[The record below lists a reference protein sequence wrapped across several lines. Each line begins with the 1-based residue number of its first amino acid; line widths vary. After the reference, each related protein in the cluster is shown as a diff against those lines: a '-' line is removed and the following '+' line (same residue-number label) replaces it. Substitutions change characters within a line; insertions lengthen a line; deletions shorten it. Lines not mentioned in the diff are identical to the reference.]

1 MANDR
6 IDAYAD
12 ALFGVAA
19 AEGRL
24 DDVEDE
30 LFRFARVFEG
40 SDELRAALTDPQT
53 VATRRQQIVED
64 LLKGKAS
71 PTTVA
76 LISMV
81 VGTGRARD
89 LPAIINSLVEKIAKS
104 SNKVVAEARSAVNL
118 TEEQR
123 QRLAAALGKATGK
136 QVEVKVI
143 VDPRVMGGIVTQ
155 IGDVVIDG
163 TVRHRLEQLRKA
175 F

>member
-1 MANDR
+1 MAENR
-6 IDAYAD
+6 IDVYAD
-12 ALFGVAA
+12 ALFSVAA

-24 DDVEDE
+24 DEVEDE

-40 SDELRAALTDPQT
+40 SDELRTALTDPQT
-53 VATRRQQIVED
+53 PATLRQQIVED

-71 PTTVA
+71 ATTVA

-89 LPAIINSLVEKIAKS
+89 LPAIIDALVEKIART
-104 SNKVVAEARSAVNL
+104 SNKVVAEARSAVSL
-118 TEEQR
+118 TEDQR
-123 QRLAAALGKATGK
+123 KRLAAALSKATGK
-136 QVEVKVI
+136 EVEVKVI
-143 VDPRVMGGIVTQ
+143 IDPRVMGGVVTQ
-155 IGDVVIDG
+155 IGDIVIDG

>member
-64 LLKGKAS
+64 LLQGKAS

-123 QRLAAALGKATGK
+123 QRLAEALGKATGK

>member
-53 VATRRQQIVED
+53 PATRRQQIVED
-64 LLKGKAS
+64 LLQGKAS

-89 LPAIINSLVEKIAKS
+89 LPAIINSLVE
-104 SNKVVAEARSAVNL
+104 
-118 TEEQR
+118 
-123 QRLAAALGKATGK
+123 
-136 QVEVKVI
+136 
-143 VDPRVMGGIVTQ
+143 
-155 IGDVVIDG
+155 
-163 TVRHRLEQLRKA
+163 
-175 F
+175 

>member
-1 MANDR
+1 MAENR
-6 IDAYAD
+6 IDVYAD
-12 ALFGVAA
+12 ALFSVAA

-24 DDVEDE
+24 DEVEDE

-40 SDELRAALTDPQT
+40 SDELRNALTDPQSP
-53 VATRRQQIVED
+53 ATLRQQIVED

-71 PTTVA
+71 ATTVA

-89 LPAIINSLVEKIAKS
+89 LPAIIGALVEKIARS

-118 TEEQR
+118 TDDQR
-123 QRLAAALGKATGK
+123 KRLAAALSKATGK
-136 QVEVKVI
+136 EVEVKVI
-143 VDPRVMGGIVTQ
+143 VDPRVMGGVLTQ
-155 IGDVVIDG
+155 IGDIVIDG

>member
-1 MANDR
+1 MAENR
-6 IDAYAD
+6 IDVYAD
-12 ALFGVAA
+12 ALFSVAA

-24 DDVEDE
+24 GEVEDE

-40 SDELRAALTDPQT
+40 SDELRNALTDPQT
-53 VATRRQQIVED
+53 PATLRQQIVED

-71 PTTVA
+71 ATTVA

-89 LPAIINSLVEKIAKS
+89 LPAIIDALVEKIARS

-118 TEEQR
+118 TEDQR
-123 QRLAAALGKATGK
+123 KRLAAALSTATGK
-136 QVEVKVI
+136 EVEVKVI
-143 VDPRVMGGIVTQ
+143 VDPRVMGGVLTQ
-155 IGDVVIDG
+155 IGDIVIDG

>member
-1 MANDR
+1 MPNDR

-30 LFRFARVFEG
+30 LFRFARVFDG
-40 SDELRAALTDPQT
+40 SDDLRAALPDPRPP
-53 VATRRQQIVED
+53 APRRQQIVED
-64 LLKGKAS
+64 LLQGKSSA
-71 PTTVA
+71 TTVA

-89 LPAIINSLVEKIAKS
+89 LPAIISTLVEKSARA
-104 SNKVVAEARSAVNL
+104 SNKVVAEARSSVAL
-118 TEEQR
+118 TEDQR

-136 QVEVKVI
+136 
-143 VDPRVMGGIVTQ
+143 
-155 IGDVVIDG
+155 
-163 TVRHRLEQLRKA
+163 
-175 F
+175 

>member
-64 LLKGKAS
+64 LLAGQGLADHRR
-71 PTTVA
+71 V
-76 LISMV
+76 
-81 VGTGRARD
+81 D
-89 LPAIINSLVEKIAKS
+89 L
-104 SNKVVAEARSAVNL
+104 
-118 TEEQR
+118 
-123 QRLAAALGKATGK
+123 
-136 QVEVKVI
+136 
-143 VDPRVMGGIVTQ
+143 DGG
-155 IGDVVIDG
+155 GHG
-163 TVRHRLEQLRKA
+163 SCS
-175 F
+175 

>member
-1 MANDR
+1 MAENRVDV
-6 IDAYAD
+6 YAD
-12 ALFGVAA
+12 ALFSVAA

-24 DDVEDE
+24 DEVEDE

-40 SDELRAALTDPQT
+40 SDELRTALTDPQT
-53 VATRRQQIVED
+53 PATLRQQIVED

-71 PTTVA
+71 ATTVA

-89 LPAIINSLVEKIAKS
+89 LPAIIDALVEKIART
-104 SNKVVAEARSAVNL
+104 SNKVVAEARSAVSL
-118 TEEQR
+118 TEDQR
-123 QRLAAALGKATGK
+123 KRLAAALSKATGK
-136 QVEVKVI
+136 EVEVKVI
-143 VDPRVMGGIVTQ
+143 IDPRVMGGVVTQ
-155 IGDVVIDG
+155 IGDIVIDG